1 MLLTSFV
8 FVAPLNAR
16 AVTSVAPPVAI
27 ADEASV
33 EGAVKSLDSKA
44 ATFVLIGGGKDI
56 VIRLDKDT
64 KYVRDGADSKQAD
77 VVVVNARVKVIH
89 EDGLAT
95 RIEYLAATST
105 PPPPTKPKS
114 PAKPGSPTKPAK
126 P

>member
-1 MLLTSFV
+1 MLLTLLV
-8 FVAPLNAR
+8 FSAPLHAH
-16 AVTSVAPPVAI
+16 ATTPVASSAAF

-33 EGAVKSLDSKA
+33 EGAVKSFDPKA